1 MEHIELI
8 VKIEARAKFLNL
20 TPTAAYRK
28 AGVNANSFSRWKL
41 KRNSPNLRTF
51 SIAISKVNAFL
62 EAEELAQLARL
73 HKLHPEIQ
81 LGHGE
86 AE

>member
-1 MEHIELI
+1 MEHIAHI

-20 TPTAAYRK
+20 TPTAAYRR

-41 KRNSPNLRTF
+41 GRNSPNLRTYH
-51 SIAISKVNAFL
+51 SAVEKVEAFL
-62 EAEELAQLARL
+62 AQEEQRLVSL
-73 HKLHPEIQ
+73 HKEPE
-81 LGHGE
+81 HENGE